1 VHSRTFKLFHR
12 AILDR
17 KQITCV
23 QRSCYREICP
33 HVLGHTNGREVA
45 LVYQFGGQSTSKLPA
60 GGQWRCFYLE
70 GVSVAESRA
79 GPWHTGN
86 RHGMTQKCVDV
97 VYVDVNTAVPNQP
110 GRRLR
115 LVK

>member
-17 KQITCV
+17 HQITCV
-23 QRSCYREICP
+23 QGNCHREICP
-33 HVLGHTNGREVA
+33 HVLGHTDGREVA
-45 LVYQFGGQSTSKLPA
+45 LVYQFAGESTSSLPPGGQIAMLLSGRRKRGRGT
-60 GGQWRCFYLE
+60 RRT
-70 GVSVAESRA
+70 VAQRGASSAKVR
-79 GPWHTGN
+79 GHL
-86 RHGMTQKCVDV
+86 
-97 VYVDVNTAVPNQP
+97 YVDVNTAVPNKP